1 MALVVSIPSHHEAPS
16 LLLLDD
22 GDGYAGVA
30 VGDAVPS
37 ATPVGGLLLE
47 SFPVVGHDGED
58 GPLKD
63 LFDTRHL
70 FAATLHVLGVH
81 LLGNGEA
88 LLCCDGGETLRL
100 EHVDARLL
108 VAQVGFEADED
119 ERCVGAKVKD
129 FGVPLSSFV
138 SASHPRQGSSSV
150 VPCP

>member
-1 MALVVSIPSHHEAPS
+1 MVLASLPSHHEAPS

-22 GDGYAGVA
+22 GDRRAAVA
-30 VGDAVPS
+30 IGHGVPS

-58 GPLKD
+58 GALKD
-63 LFDTRHL
+63 LLDTRHL
-70 FAATLHVLGVH
+70 FAAALHVLGVH

-88 LLCCDGGETLRL
+88 LLRRDGGEPLCL

-138 SASHPRQGSSSV
+138 STSQPGQGGSGV